1 MRDWKNWL
9 LPLLTCLVVVC
20 LAVLPLRLS
29 VLRDQGFTSAVH
41 TENLGEHSNFP
52 AKPPEL
58 PGRLWLLAQLNSFPD
73 TLTIVDQAIEDEE
86 LEKLRPEIL
95 TELEALEAAGIL
107 PEGLRERLGEF
118 AGSRVYLRDQTDLSS
133 AAFWQLYA
141 INAETGEYLSVY
153 LDRETGRT
161 AALDFWSYRLRKEAK
176 LSPAEAG
183 MALLDR
189 LEADYEISR
198 EESGEITVLRLTE
211 SRVLYDVLD
220 LGTHRR
226 IIPGVDWAALEEGDG
241 TLFDIAHGVD
251 SYVRR

>member
-29 VLRDQGFTSAVH
+29 ILRDQGFTSAVH
-41 TENLGEHSNFP
+41 TEDLGEHSNFP

-107 PEGLRERLGEF
+107 PEGLGERLGEF
-118 AGSRVYLRDQTDLSS
+118 TGARIYLRDQIDLSS
-133 AAFWQLYA
+133 AAFWQLSA
-141 INAETGEYLSVY
+141 MDAETEEYLSVY

-161 AALDFWSYRLRKEAK
+161 AALNFWSYRLRKVAK

-189 LEADYEISR
+189 LEADYEVSR

-211 SRVLYDVLD
+211 SRVLYTILD
-220 LGTHRR
+220 LGTYLR
-226 IIPGVDWAALEEGDG
+226 IIPDVDLAVLEERDRALAYGM
-241 TLFDIAHGVD
+241 D
-251 SYVRR
+251 SYARW